1 MKSERGNSRPGAPA
15 PAPAQGSLRPAHMP
29 PPGPATQ
36 RPSPSLASGSSS
48 SSPLRG
54 CWSVFSSSDSWP
66 SAAPGGKAEV
76 SLEEAE
82 GEDRG
87 IRKEVGRLH
96 RTCPRGIHV
105 ALTVLCNR

>member
-1 MKSERGNSRPGAPA
+1 MKSERGNSRSGA

-29 PPGPATQ
+29 PPPGPAAK

-82 GEDRG
+82 REDRG
-87 IRKEVGRLH
+87 IRKEVRRLH